1 MNESIEGVG
10 EFLRIVGRLKKLPRT
25 GWVEARI
32 RDPESVADHSFRT
45 SILAM
50 VLSDLE
56 GLNTEKVIRMALL
69 HDVAEAETGDLT
81 PEAKAGMGGEYVRRE
96 EEAFRSILDRLPE
109 HLAEGYLSLVKEYR
123 SASTPE
129 ARAVSEADMAEML
142 LQALEY
148 ENEGGDPSSLRR
160 FWETGVGDPLLKELL
175 GHVKQKKKGCTSDL
189 GDG

>member
-10 EFLRIVGRLKKLPRT
+10 EFLRIVGRLKRLPRT

-32 RDPESVADHSFRT
+32 KDPESVADHSFRMT
-45 SILAM
+45 ILAM

-109 HLAEGYLSLVKEYR
+109 HLAEGYLSLVEEYR

-129 ARAVSEADMAEML
+129 ARAVSEADRAEML

-148 ENEGGDPSSLRR
+148 GSEGGDPSSLMR

-175 GHVKQKKKGCTSDL
+175 GHEKQKKKGCISDFR
-189 GDG
+189 DG